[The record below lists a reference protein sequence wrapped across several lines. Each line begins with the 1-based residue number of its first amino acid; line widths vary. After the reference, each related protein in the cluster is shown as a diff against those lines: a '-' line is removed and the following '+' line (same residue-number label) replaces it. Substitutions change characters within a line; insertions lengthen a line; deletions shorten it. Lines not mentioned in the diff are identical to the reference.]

1 MSFIDV
7 ISEFDNITISNI
19 SYGKNT
25 LSGIVTLTRNG
36 EDIPFNLK
44 FRYSDDV
51 SLNENLGGLIITMPA
66 INFTL
71 FAKKLTLDYPV
82 SDNDMEAIKKFVR
95 INNRDVF
102 INKLVRR
109 RYEFFKSNYIPTD
122 SDITSSNIDG
132 ITEVVRTDSFMDTH
146 APETIENNVAILS
159 SGGKES
165 LLSYGMLSEIGANTF
180 EIFFNESGAHWMTA
194 KTAYDDF
201 TAKKRNAERIW
212 SNVDRFYRFCLRNMQ
227 SINQNVIQ
235 RKTDTYPVQLF
246 IFPVYVMSSLP
257 IIEKNKI
264 SGIVIG
270 DEFDDPREMGDFKG
284 FKHYYGIFDQSID
297 FNRIMSSYLNHKGFQ
312 TSVWSA
318 VYPITAS
325 VVENILVNR
334 YPDLFRLQ
342 RSCHSCRKVEGLIR
356 PCGNCSKCMGVMLFV
371 KAAGGNLSTIG
382 YDNLNNEELLSK
394 VSKERMRLDPD
405 ELILLEER
413 LGKEPTDNKD
423 RTHIES
429 IHILPE
435 ESESFSFVPE
445 NFRDSIRKIIFS
457 YTNGEY
463 SLRNNEWIKNKPLQ

>member
-201 TAKKRNAERIW
+201 TAKKRNVERIW